1 MFDCM
6 NYVVEHNHEQ
16 LLFCHDRESGL
27 RALIGIHNT
36 TLGPGLGGTRL
47 WCYEHQDAAVLD
59 VLRLS
64 EGMTYKAA
72 VAGLPLGGGKAVIL
86 ADGQEDDPDV
96 RAARFRAFGRF
107 VDGLGG
113 RYITA
118 EDVGTKPHDMVYV
131 REMTSYV
138 VGLPGESGDP
148 SPVTAYGVLS
158 GIQAMVEEVLR
169 RDNLEDVRVAVQGLG
184 KVGYALAEYLID
196 EGAIVIGT
204 DVSPAACRRAEEQL
218 GIQIVALDE
227 IYGVECDVFSPNAL
241 GAIINDTTIPQFRCS
256 IIAGGA
262 NNQLENVERHSRA
275 LQQAGIAYAV
285 DYAINAGGLINVY
298 SEMEGYDAQK
308 AHARAG
314 DIYYTMKRMLSL
326 AQSEGVTTQVASQ
339 MIAQAALEGR
349 LLAY

>member
-6 NYVVEHNHEQ
+6 DYVVQHNHEQ
-16 LLFCHDRESGL
+16 LVFCHDRATDL

-36 TLGPGLGGTRL
+36 TLGPSLGGTRL
-47 WCYEHQDAAVLD
+47 WHYDRHEDAVLD

-86 ADGQEDDPDV
+86 ADGKESDPDI

-107 VDGLGG
+107 VAGLGG

-118 EDVGTKPHDMVYV
+118 EDVGTKPQDMVYV
-131 REMTSYV
+131 REMTSFV
-138 VGLPGESGDP
+138 VGLPGQSGDP
-148 SPVTAYGVLS
+148 SPVTAYGTLS

-169 RDNLEDVRVAVQGLG
+169 RDNLEGVRVAIQGLG

-196 EGAIVIGT
+196 EGAEVTAADIN
-204 DVSPAACRRAEEQL
+204 PAACRRAEEQL
-218 GIQIVALDE
+218 GIQIVPIDD
-227 IYGVECDVFSPNAL
+227 IYDVDCDIFSPNAL
-241 GAIINDTTIPQFRCS
+241 GAVINDVSIPRLKCKV
-256 IIAGGA
+256 IAGAA
-262 NNQLENVERHSRA
+262 NNQLENIERHSRA
-275 LQQAGIAYAV
+275 LEDAGIAYAV
-285 DYAINAGGLINVY
+285 DYVINAGGLINVY

-314 DIYYTMKRMLSL
+314 DIYYTIKRMLSI
-326 AQSEGVTTQVASQ
+326 ANSEGVTTQVASQ
-339 MIAQAALEGR
+339 IIAQAALEGR
-349 LLAY
+349 LLTF